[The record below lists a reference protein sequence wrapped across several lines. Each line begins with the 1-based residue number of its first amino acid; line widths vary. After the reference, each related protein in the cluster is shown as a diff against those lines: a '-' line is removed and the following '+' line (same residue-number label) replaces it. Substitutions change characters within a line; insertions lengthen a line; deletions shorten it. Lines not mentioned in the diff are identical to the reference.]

1 MALSCAKSPCKL
13 LLLVYYAPHLLLLTV
28 WAFART
34 TDKAKAPPAGASGA
48 RGSVKGGYILSC
60 FFGGIIG
67 GIEIRGLRG
76 EEKGGEQGG
85 VSLFFLG

>member
-48 RGSVKGGYILSC
+48 RAVSYTHLDVYKRQVCKIETIKINGSVL
-60 FFGGIIG
+60 
-67 GIEIRGLRG
+67 L
-76 EEKGGEQGG
+76 
-85 VSLFFLG
+85 L